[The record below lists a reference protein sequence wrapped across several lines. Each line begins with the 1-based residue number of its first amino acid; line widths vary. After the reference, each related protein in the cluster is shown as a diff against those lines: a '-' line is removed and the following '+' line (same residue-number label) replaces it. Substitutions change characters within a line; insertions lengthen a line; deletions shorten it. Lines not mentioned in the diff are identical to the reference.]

1 MDLEWHKAMSE
12 GDRRRQWG
20 GGADVRVEPL
30 LGVVQ
35 AVSQGALLL
44 LDAAKAVTSMKENR
58 VSRELGWV
66 RGEAKTWNK
75 MA

>member
-12 GDRRRQWG
+12 GDRKRQWG

-35 AVSQGALLL
+35 AVRQGALLL
-44 LDAAKAVTSMKENR
+44 LDAAKAVRNQE
-58 VSRELGWV
+58 
-66 RGEAKTWNK
+66 GE
-75 MA
+75 